1 MGAWGYGYK
10 DNDNYYN
17 EAAEFTEPLIKA
29 LTEYGKTSTRHEFH
43 IRLLWTV
50 NLLKSTEEAVVLSD
64 WSVTALQVA
73 VSVLRSTLPD
83 DAKDWREPDEY
94 IRIVTD
100 ELTGVE
106 EWLDS
111 LTEPTLADRL
121 GAIVGSIGDL

>member
-17 EAAEFTEPLIKA
+17 EAAEFTEPLIEA
-29 LTEYGKTSTRHEFH
+29 LTEYGKTSTRHEFR